1 MSKIITHGATM
12 YCSLGTEKPNLTVV
26 SQTFR
31 RIADALVGT
40 EGDNKGIV
48 NIPSFGVYKC
58 SSPNPP
64 CTSLPRVWQQTT
76 NKDSINV
83 MKMLT
88 EQLFCMCA
96 KGGRISFVDTESNT
110 GF

>member
-12 YCSLGTEKPNLTVV
+12 YCSLGTEKPNLTVT

-40 EGDNKGIV
+40 EGDNKGMV
-48 NIPSFGVYKC
+48 NIPSFGVCKC

-64 CTSLPRVWQQTT
+64 CTPQPQDWQQTT
-76 NKDSINV
+76 LKDNINELII
-83 MKMLT
+83 K
-88 EQLFCMCA
+88 
-96 KGGRISFVDTESNT
+96 
-110 GF
+110 

>member
-12 YCSLGTEKPNLTVV
+12 YCSLGKEKPNLTVT

-40 EGDNKGIV
+40 EGDNRGMV
-48 NIPSFGVYKC
+48 NIPSFGVCKC

-64 CTSLPRVWQQTT
+64 CTPHPQGWQQTT
-76 NKDSINV
+76 LKDSINELLI
-83 MKMLT
+83 KL
-88 EQLFCMCA
+88 
-96 KGGRISFVDTESNT
+96 
-110 GF
+110 

>member
-12 YCSLGTEKPNLTVV
+12 YYSLGTEKPNLTVT

-40 EGDNKGIV
+40 EGDNKGMV

-64 CTSLPRVWQQTT
+64 CFPHPQ
-76 NKDSINV
+76 
-83 MKMLT
+83 
-88 EQLFCMCA
+88 
-96 KGGRISFVDTESNT
+96 G
-110 GF
+110 

>member
-12 YCSLGTEKPNLTVV
+12 YCSLCTEKPNLTVT

-40 EGDNKGIV
+40 EGDNRGMV
-48 NIPSFGVYKC
+48 NIPSFGVCKC

-64 CTSLPRVWQQTT
+64 CTPHPQTRLAA
-76 NKDSINV
+76 NN
-83 MKMLT
+83 T
-88 EQLFCMCA
+88 ERQYQ
-96 KGGRISFVDTESNT
+96 
-110 GF
+110 

>member
-12 YCSLGTEKPNLTVV
+12 YCSLGTEKPNLTVT

-40 EGDNKGIV
+40 EGDNRGMV
-48 NIPSFGVYKC
+48 NIPSFGVCKC

-64 CTSLPRVWQQTT
+64 CLPQPQGWQQTT
-76 NKDSINV
+76 QKDSINELLI
-83 MKMLT
+83 KL
-88 EQLFCMCA
+88 
-96 KGGRISFVDTESNT
+96 
-110 GF
+110 